1 MGAAQHRIV
10 MSAGAVPSQRD
21 SHRYEIGVHTTDDA
35 EAAVLA
41 AVQGATV
48 TAYVDGPGHL
58 ADLLQSDLRRL
69 GSVEVL
75 RGSVDEPLSE
85 PDAAADL
92 DPQVQA
98 LLDLMVDG
106 ATLGDAAR
114 ALHLSRRTAD
124 RRLALAR
131 RALGVST
138 TTEVLVHVRL
148 TRDRRMN
155 AEAR

>member
-1 MGAAQHRIV
+1 MGAAHHRIV
-10 MSAGAVPSQRD
+10 LSTRAVPEQRD
-21 SHRYEIGVHTTDDA
+21 SHRYEIGVRTTGDA

-41 AVQGATV
+41 AVQGASV
-48 TAYVDGPGHL
+48 TAYVDGPGPL
-58 ADLLQSDLRRL
+58 ADLLHADLRRL

-75 RGSVDEPLSE
+75 RGSLGEPPIE

-138 TTEVLVHVRL
+138 TTEVLVQVRL